1 MNNLLHMMLRVLFQ
15 SSLKLSVADI
25 VNNSNVKS
33 TSFAYEDMQF
43 LDERLERMQ
52 TFKNKLYSQ
61 GDDGLVK
68 QTVIQ
73 KIAESGISYQDL
85 SNILTEAGKEA
96 LVAILCKPPTNSTS
110 SRSTPRGTKHPA
122 TLAKITEHFDK
133 K

>member
-1 MNNLLHMMLRVLFQ
+1 MKVA
-15 SSLKLSVADI
+15 VADI
-25 VNNSNVKS
+25 VNNSNIKS

-52 TFKNKLYSQ
+52 TFKDKLYSQ

-85 SNILTEAGKEA
+85 SVLYAGRTQSMKIDDRKSNRSIDA
-96 LVAILCKPPTNSTS
+96 NRCMLVNWHRLVSAN
-110 SRSTPRGTKHPA
+110 R
-122 TLAKITEHFDK
+122 
-133 K
+133 